1 MSLNKD
7 VKSVWKIIIKFLIY
21 SLFGT
26 ILSSYFAPQYFIY
39 FFGITSVWLIIMLN
53 YAFSFNISFNST
65 SSSVFGAITAFLLVL
80 ILFGSFIYLLQDF
93 NRVSTVYIL
102 TFWFLMYFILNLAVT
117 GHLWQLQESRKEVN

>member
-39 FFGITSVWLIIMLN
+39 FFGITSVWLIIPIAIADFSGKSLFIGINGTQYEKAFYIFKAENN
-53 YAFSFNISFNST
+53 Y
-65 SSSVFGAITAFLLVL
+65 
-80 ILFGSFIYLLQDF
+80 
-93 NRVSTVYIL
+93 
-102 TFWFLMYFILNLAVT
+102 
-117 GHLWQLQESRKEVN
+117 